1 MSQAIAGFKGQML
14 LSTDGGST
22 YNKVAEL
29 RDVTLTV
36 ERDTIDVTNHS
47 QTGWKEN
54 ILGAAQW
61 SASAE
66 ALFVNDDA
74 QLQALYDALIN
85 QTTLKFRFV
94 AEETAGKKKWEG
106 DGIVTNFELAFPNDD
121 AAGASMEILGSG
133 ALTAGTQ

>member
-1 MSQAIAGFKGQML
+1 MSQAIAGFKGQMF
-14 LSTDGGST
+14 LSTDGGSN

-29 RDVTLTV
+29 KDVTLTV

-47 QTGWKEN
+47 QSGWKEN

-66 ALFVNDDA
+66 ALFVNDDV

-94 AEETAGKKKWEG
+94 AEEVAGKKKWEG
-106 DGIVTNFELAFPNDD
+106 DGIVTSFELSFPNDD